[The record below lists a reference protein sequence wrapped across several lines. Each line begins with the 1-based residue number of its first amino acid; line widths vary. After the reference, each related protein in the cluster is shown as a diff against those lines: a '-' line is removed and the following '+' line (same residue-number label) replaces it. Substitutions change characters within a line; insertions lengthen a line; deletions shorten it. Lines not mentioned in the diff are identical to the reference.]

1 MHFGVFREGDP
12 VIWKVND
19 YDRELRNGSMGI
31 VCDVHTPGSMED
43 PLSSIDFDGNIVKAT
58 QQDLADNLTLAYAIT
73 VHKSQGSQWDRV
85 IMPVMPGISLL
96 ERSMLYTAVTRS
108 VKQVTLVG
116 QQSAARKAVDKL
128 AADSRV
134 VNLDKLVREC
144 MGR

>member
-1 MHFGVFREGDP
+1 
-12 VIWKVND
+12 
-19 YDRELRNGSMGI
+19 
-31 VCDVHTPGSMED
+31 
-43 PLSSIDFDGNIVKAT
+43 
-58 QQDLADNLTLAYAIT
+58 
-73 VHKSQGSQWDRV
+73 
-85 IMPVMPGISLL
+85 MPVMPGISLL